1 MSFWAAVPS
10 LILFAV
16 HVAVCVTLVTA
27 TGALALWLA
36 RRRSAPLRH
45 TLALTGLAVTFIV
58 PAVVAMY
65 HWRLIPQRPLETT
78 SSIVAPQVPRA
89 DLAAAPAPLEET
101 AQRRFGSP
109 PLLPRLLSGVA
120 VRGRLDDRQRC
131 EVRPPALRPC
141 TSADAVGR
149 AYRRERRPRIRAGR
163 ALAHS
168 PRHPPPSA
176 ADVLPTRPLAV
187 HRRLA
192 PAKARAS
199 RSPSVIRRFKSQ
211 LESVLTH
218 ELAHIA
224 RFDYATV
231 LLATVAEAAYWWNP
245 FVHFARREL
254 SVAREE
260 VCDNY
265 ALNHSGD
272 GEPLAS
278 YLLQTVEQAATARL
292 AWGVGLSAEEPG
304 VVARR
309 IKHLLMG
316 EKNSMIRISSLAA
329 CHRQAQR

>member
-1 MSFWAAVPS
+1 MISFWAAVPS

-78 SSIVAPQVPRA
+78 SSIVAPQVSRA

-101 AQRRFGSP
+101 ASAASARPRSYLAFYLASLFVAVWTIGSGVKFARLLFALARQRT
-109 PLLPRLLSGVA
+109 LLAALIDVKDGHVSALAEHLRIRLGIRRPVRLMSFPHAPWPFTVGLFRPRLVLPEALLSSGVSK
-120 VRGRLDDRQRC
+120 R
-131 EVRPPALRPC
+131 
-141 TSADAVGR
+141 
-149 AYRRERRPRIRAGR
+149 
-163 ALAHS
+163 
-168 PRHPPPSA
+168 
-176 ADVLPTRPLAV
+176 
-187 HRRLA
+187 
-192 PAKARAS
+192 
-199 RSPSVIRRFKSQ
+199 Q

-278 YLLQTVEQAATARL
+278 YCCKLSNKPLPPASPGASGCQPKNQA
-292 AWGVGLSAEEPG
+292 SSHAE
-304 VVARR
+304 
-309 IKHLLMG
+309 L
-316 EKNSMIRISSLAA
+316 NTF
-329 CHRQAQR
+329 